1 MRVTLARKA
10 QITSWICMGND
21 IIENQNFGVRLK
33 EERNRLGFTQ
43 EVLAKLIDIKPLTL
57 LQYEKGNSSPTMKL
71 VYRLREL
78 GFNVNYMVNGENT
91 GSIVDVNKISAS
103 ILEKSLEMSEK
114 IISSSLKSVLLSAT
128 QKLRLQ
134 LLIIDQLSSGD
145 AKEKDLKFETI
156 LEFISQLS
164 VAK

>member
-1 MRVTLARKA
+1 MFKNSC
-10 QITSWICMGND
+10 QWIFMEND

-43 EVLAKLIDIKPLTL
+43 EELAKLIDIKPLTL

-78 GFNVNYMVNGENT
+78 GFNVNYMVNGEDT

-103 ILEKSLEMSEK
+103 MLEKSLEMSEK
-114 IISSSLKSVLLSAT
+114 IISSSLKNVPLSAT
-128 QKLRLQ
+128 QKLKLQ

-164 VAK
+164 VA

>member
-1 MRVTLARKA
+1 MFKHSC
-10 QITSWICMGND
+10 QWIFMEND
-21 IIENQNFGVRLK
+21 IIENQSFGVRLK

-43 EVLAKLIDIKPLTL
+43 EELAKLIDIKPLTL

-78 GFNVNYMVNGENT
+78 GFNVNYMVNGEDT

-103 ILEKSLEMSEK
+103 MLEKSLEMSEK
-114 IISSSLKSVLLSAT
+114 IISSSLKNVPLSAT
-128 QKLRLQ
+128 QKLKLQ
-134 LLIIDQLSSGD
+134 LLIIDQLSSCD
-145 AKEKDLKFETI
+145 AKEKDLKFETV

-164 VAK
+164 VA

>member
-1 MRVTLARKA
+1 
-10 QITSWICMGND
+10 MGND

>member
-1 MRVTLARKA
+1 ME
-10 QITSWICMGND
+10 ND

-43 EVLAKLIDIKPLTL
+43 EELAKLIDIKPLTL

-78 GFNVNYMVNGENT
+78 GFNVNYMVNGEDT

-103 ILEKSLEMSEK
+103 MLEKSLEMSEK
-114 IISSSLKSVLLSAT
+114 IISSSLKNVPLSAT
-128 QKLRLQ
+128 QKLKLQ

-145 AKEKDLKFETI
+145 AKEKDLKFETV

-164 VAK
+164 VA

>member
-1 MRVTLARKA
+1 MFKH
-10 QITSWICMGND
+10 SCKWIFMEND

-43 EVLAKLIDIKPLTL
+43 EELAKLIDIKPLTL

-78 GFNVNYMVNGENT
+78 GFNVNYMVNGEDT

-103 ILEKSLEMSEK
+103 MLEKSLEMSEK
-114 IISSSLKSVLLSAT
+114 IISSSLKNVPLSAT
-128 QKLRLQ
+128 QKLKLQ

-145 AKEKDLKFETI
+145 AKEKDLKFETV

-164 VAK
+164 VA

>member
-1 MRVTLARKA
+1 MFKHSC
-10 QITSWICMGND
+10 QWIFMEND

-43 EVLAKLIDIKPLTL
+43 EELAKLIDIKPLTL

-78 GFNVNYMVNGENT
+78 GFNVNYMVNGEDT

-103 ILEKSLEMSEK
+103 MLEKSLEMSEK
-114 IISSSLKSVLLSAT
+114 IISSSLKNVPLSAT
-128 QKLRLQ
+128 QKLKLQ

-145 AKEKDLKFETI
+145 AKEKDLKFETV

-164 VAK
+164 VA

>member
-1 MRVTLARKA
+1 MFKHSC
-10 QITSWICMGND
+10 QWIFMEND

-43 EVLAKLIDIKPLTL
+43 EELAKLIDIKPLTL

-78 GFNVNYMVNGENT
+78 GFNVNYMVNGEDT

-103 ILEKSLEMSEK
+103 MLEKSLEMSEK
-114 IISSSLKSVLLSAT
+114 IISSSLKNVPLSAT
-128 QKLRLQ
+128 QKLKLQ

-156 LEFISQLS
+156 LEFISQVSL
-164 VAK
+164 A